1 MSKLK
6 NKFGENV
13 SWFCLEA
20 SITLKEYQD
29 KDNYTIDDEFEVYGE
44 DSNGKEGS
52 VSIGVFELFE
62 SAHAALDEKDG
73 DISSLTEI
81 NRLQS
86 EENKR
91 LSEDNAKLREA
102 LQGLVA
108 VVGESTGVCGYH
120 LNGDIAEWD
129 EFGEV
134 AVALQLLESMK

>member
-1 MSKLK
+1 MSYY
-6 NKFGENV
+6 NKDELIELENKV
-13 SWFCLEA
+13 
-20 SITLKEYQD
+20 T
-29 KDNYTIDDEFEVYGE
+29 
-44 DSNGKEGS
+44 
-52 VSIGVFELFE
+52 
-62 SAHAALDEKDG
+62 ALTK
-73 DISSLTEI
+73 I

>member
-73 DISSLTEI
+73 EISSLTEI

>member
-62 SAHAALDEKDG
+62 SAHVALDEKDG
-73 DISSLTEI
+73 EISALTEI

-86 EENKR
+86 EENKQ
-91 LSEDNAKLREA
+91 LAEDNAKLRDA
-102 LQGLVA
+102 LEKSTRA
-108 VVGESTGVCGYH
+108 WDRYFATGEMFDYDDYESH
-120 LNGDIAEWD
+120 EK
-129 EFGEV
+129 
-134 AVALQLLESMK
+134 LLESMK

>member
-1 MSKLK
+1 M
-6 NKFGENV
+6 
-13 SWFCLEA
+13 
-20 SITLKEYQD
+20 
-29 KDNYTIDDEFEVYGE
+29 YGE

-73 DISSLTEI
+73 EISSLTEI

>member
-29 KDNYTIDDEFEVYGE
+29 KDSYTIDDEFEVYGE

-73 DISSLTEI
+73 EISSLTEI

>member
-73 DISSLTEI
+73 EISSLTEI
-81 NRLQS
+81 NRATV
-86 EENKR
+86 R
-91 LSEDNAKLREA
+91 RE
-102 LQGLVA
+102 
-108 VVGESTGVCGYH
+108 
-120 LNGDIAEWD
+120 
-129 EFGEV
+129 
-134 AVALQLLESMK
+134 

>member
-44 DSNGKEGS
+44 DSNGQEGS

-62 SAHAALDEKDG
+62 SAHVALDEKDG
-73 DISSLTEI
+73 DISALTEI

-86 EENKR
+86 EENKQ
-91 LSEDNAKLREA
+91 LQQDKAELLKA
-102 LQGLVA
+102 LEVSTRAWDQYFKN
-108 VVGESTGVCGYH
+108 GEMFDY
-120 LNGDIAEWD
+120 D
-129 EFGEV
+129 EYESHEK
-134 AVALQLLESMK
+134 LLESMK

>member
-29 KDNYTIDDEFEVYGE
+29 KDSYTIDDEFEVYGE

-73 DISSLTEI
+73 EISSLTKI